1 MLLAF
6 CCLQWLWQWLWL
18 GLISLT
24 GSLVSAVARTVT
36 LLLLLLRL
44 VHERLRL
51 GLLLDKVLE
60 HLFCLVQG
68 YFDVS
73 MLPLP
78 LLVLLNEFD
87 YVGVQ
92 MRVLVRQ
99 SLYAARAHLATSALV
114 DGDFG

>member
-1 MLLAF
+1 M
-6 CCLQWLWQWLWL
+6 
-18 GLISLT
+18 
-24 GSLVSAVARTVT
+24 VSAIARVVT
-36 LLLLLLRL
+36 LLLLLLLLRL

-68 YFDVS
+68 HFDVS
-73 MLPLP
+73 VLSLP
-78 LLVLLNEFD
+78 LLVLLDELD

-99 SLYAARAHLATSALV
+99 SLYAASAHLTTSALV
-114 DGDFG
+114 DRDFG